1 MTNLKITTALLTVL
15 LLLSSCSHKSETGT
29 LFSHADAIMEEY
41 PDSALRILNLPP
53 EEIEELSDKEC
64 ARYALLLA
72 RATDKCKLSLL
83 PCDSLLDIALHYYGN
98 DEKERATAFL
108 YKGRLEAEMNSTEE
122 AIAHL
127 QEGLLILANL
137 PEEVETERNIL
148 SSLGNLYFDTG
159 YYEEAAKIYQKL
171 YKYCYTEKDKSIA
184 LNAISSYYCV
194 TNNEDSTIT
203 NQKKALRYAVAAND
217 SSLIASSKFNLSL
230 EFYQFEELDSALH
243 YAQDA
248 IKWLSNSPKGGNYYS
263 HLGSLLIEKG
273 ENEDLAIH
281 YLKSNIENSNSRA
294 SDLLSLYEVEKKRKN
309 YEAASA
315 YLEEHVQ
322 IVDSLVSIEQSTK
335 VQQLIYGY
343 KTKIKLKEEQLRG
356 ERAQKIIIISFSIT
370 CFLIILIYQNRINR
384 KRRQQLKKDQELH
397 QTQIELSS
405 LQTIIDNNESIISFL
420 QQKHIDLEEEHKIK
434 EEQINIREQVI
445 AKLQKEKLRLHKWLF
460 TQSDI
465 YKKVDSLFNQK
476 VADKKDIKV
485 LTNAEQ
491 RKLKDTVLNIYTE
504 YADTLHQKYSK
515 LTEDDIVLLCLQEA
529 QLAPKAIAICFGY
542 SDTHTINQ
550 RKLRIK
556 QRMNEL

>member
-15 LLLSSCSHKSETGT
+15 LLLFSCSHKNETGT
-29 LFSHADAIMEEY
+29 LFSHADALMEEH
-41 PDSALRILNLPP
+41 PDSVLRLLDLPP

-83 PCDSLLDIALHYYGN
+83 PCDSLLNVALDYYDD
-98 DEKERATAFL
+98 DEKEKAVALL
-108 YKGRLEAEMNSTEE
+108 YKGRLEAEMNSTEN

-127 QEGLLILANL
+127 QEGLLILTNF
-137 PEEVETERNIL
+137 PKEVETKRHIL

-159 YYEEAAKIYQKL
+159 YYEEAGKIYQKL

-203 NQKKALRYAVAAND
+203 NQKKALRYALAAND

-230 EFYQFEELDSALH
+230 EFYQFDELDSALH

-248 IKWLSNSPKGGNYYS
+248 IKWLSDSQERGSYYS

-343 KTKIKLKEEQLRG
+343 KTKLQIKEEQLKNQ
-356 ERAQKIIIISFSIT
+356 RAQEIIIISFSIIS
-370 CFLIILIYQNRINR
+370 FLIILIYQNQINR

-397 QTQIELSS
+397 QTQNKLSS
-405 LQTIIDNNESIISFL
+405 LQAIIDNNESIIDFL
-420 QQKHIDLEEEHKIK
+420 QKKHTDLEEEHKIK
-434 EEQINIREQVI
+434 EEQINIREQII
-445 AKLQKEKLRLHKWLF
+445 AKLQEEKQRLRKWLF

-465 YKKVDSLFNQK
+465 YKKIDSLSNSK
-476 VADKKDIKV
+476 VTDKKNIKV

-491 RKLKDTVLNIYTE
+491 RKLKDTILSIYTE

-542 SDTHTINQ
+542 NDTHTINQ

>member
-1 MTNLKITTALLTVL
+1 MANLKITTALLTVL

-41 PDSALRILNLPP
+41 PDSALRLLDLPP
-53 EEIEELSDKEC
+53 EEIKEFSKKEC
-64 ARYALLLA
+64 ACYALLLA
-72 RATDKCKLSLL
+72 RATDKCEQSLL

-137 PEEVETERNIL
+137 PEEVETERHIL

-159 YYEEAAKIYQKL
+159 YYEEAGKIYQEL

-184 LNAISSYYCV
+184 LNAISLYHCV

-203 NQKKALRYAVAAND
+203 NQKKALRYALAAND

-230 EFYQFEELDSALH
+230 EFYQFDELDSALH

-248 IKWLSNSPKGGNYYS
+248 IKWLPNSQKRGNYYS

-356 ERAQKIIIISFSIT
+356 ERAQEIIIISFSIT